1 MQTIKLA
8 GQATLVKSRLFKQ
21 NVKEALIKKQV
32 LIPLYD
38 VNGNHI
44 ADLTGTSAKID
55 KEGVGN
61 VVWYLSAE
69 VPINI
74 EKRSEMMVIVGSMI
88 SVKCIKWLTTIVIEI
103 PKITPTMPPRPESTI
118 ASIRNWIRIS

>member
-74 EKRSEMMVIVGSMI
+74 EKNLVDEI
-88 SVKCIKWLTTIVIEI
+88 SDEADTGDIEAI
-103 PKITPTMPPRPESTI
+103 LGL
-118 ASIRNWIRIS
+118 

>member
-1 MQTIKLA
+1 MGFILDAFLA
-8 GQATLVKSRLFKQ
+8 GM
-21 NVKEALIKKQV
+21 
-32 LIPLYD
+32 IP
-38 VNGNHI
+38 NTI
-44 ADLTGTSAKID
+44 
-55 KEGVGN
+55 
-61 VVWYLSAE
+61 
-69 VPINI
+69 PINI